1 MWQFL
6 CVFTF
11 QLKELE
17 KKLEGARS
25 KGFRPKIAEINRQIE
40 VYTREKDK
48 ADAEMRQFKE
58 RQDELQAKLDKVDAS
73 LRALDPSADLSSFE
87 DLCEYWLI
95 LLHVTHLVVASDS
108 VAVQQRCRDYL

>member
-1 MWQFL
+1 M
-6 CVFTF
+6 FTF
-11 QLKELE
+11 QVKELE
-17 KKLEGARS
+17 EKLEVARS
-25 KGFRPKIAEINRQIE
+25 KGFRPKIAEINRQKE

-48 ADAEMRQFKE
+48 ANAEMRQFKE

-108 VAVQQRCRDYL
+108 VAMQQRCRGYL